1 MMNIGFLNANGV
13 PSGNKNLK
21 KYKEYNNLLK
31 DNKLNVLL
39 ETGCTTKAPK
49 LIDYRQ
55 KICQNNPVEEQKNQ

>member
-31 DNKLNVLL
+31 ENKLNVLL

-49 LIDYRQ
+49 LIDYR
-55 KICQNNPVEEQKNQ
+55 